1 MGSYFLPRVGVP
13 NNDDRVIG
21 FRNNRTNRFA
31 VRRTN
36 IFIHRK
42 NPRFSFCSHVHTHLK
57 LIGHVL

>member
-1 MGSYFLPRVGVP
+1 MGSYFLPGVGVP

-21 FRNNRTNRFA
+21 FQNNRTNRFA

-42 NPRFSFCSHVHTHLK
+42 IRDSVSALMFTP
-57 LIGHVL
+57 I

>member
-21 FRNNRTNRFA
+21 FQNNRTNRFA

-42 NPRFSFCSHVHTHLK
+42 NPRFSFCSHVHTHL
-57 LIGHVL
+57 